1 MRSKKMISLLCAVSM
16 GAITAASAIPAIA
29 ADDIYS
35 FDGSSNSGW
44 SELAAGSIKVEN
56 DDKGDYLTIQGSGS
70 GNRTTSYTLPN
81 AVSGEYVI
89 EFDTLMARGNGMG
102 RIMHS
107 AQIAFTNNATF
118 ASNGDTRPG
127 ANIVEEVNNQLST
140 KYNTDGGYGA
150 SIANAALKIDL
161 RPYMT
166 NQWMINDD
174 STSELVAFPETAVD
188 ITDNTWVRVQAAVN
202 GNTTTVNI
210 IDNAGNKIVDNTA
223 YTNAENSIQYIYVV
237 SNRGDSG
244 SGLIALDNIHI
255 YQGAPE
261 ALTTDGLRGE
271 STIATPEPPATLP
284 PTPAVKEAA
293 PVFTAHETAEKLYT
307 QDFSASAVGD
317 GISQKDSA
325 QEAYTGI
332 EGLTM
337 TVGSRNNDTQ
347 TSALVDKYADNV
359 LTISG
364 GEFSTNGR
372 GAVVSLT
379 DNLSIAE
386 DTTKTSI
393 MAFAFDARALKD
405 GGSGRLYLLDN
416 NTNTDDN
423 GASRDILAVF
433 TTAGDGANYAN
444 GDTKIGVDVDYAGW
458 NTVAVAV
465 SADKYRVYLNGDYD
479 NPVVQGTKVG
489 VGATS
494 VSVTHLPMLAVTNGK
509 STSWSTVMVDNIMA
523 YQISASFEKKYL
535 PTISEPEPPEVV
547 KPNLTFSDDLTTV
560 TSDIASD
567 DVVIIK
573 ASYENDR
580 LKSVES
586 VKGLSAG
593 QNALTW
599 TNAPVEGDKV
609 IALSSISDIE
619 PLLEEA
625 AGLTTAAE

>member
-1 MRSKKMISLLCAVSM
+1 MRSKKIISLLCAVSM

-70 GNRTTSYTLPN
+70 GNRTTSYTLPE

-107 AQIAFTNNATF
+107 TQIAFTNDNTVE
-118 ASNGDTRPG
+118 SNGDTRDG
-127 ANIVEEVNNQLST
+127 SNIVDEVNAELSSSY
-140 KYNTDGGYGA
+140 KSNAG
-150 SIANAALKIDL
+150 SSLANAALKIDL

-174 STSELVAFPETAVD
+174 SDSELVAFPETAVTV
-188 ITDNTWVRVQAAVN
+188 TDNTWVRVQAAVKD
-202 GNTTTVNI
+202 NTTTVNI
-210 IDNAGNKIVDNTA
+210 IDNAGNKIVENVA
-223 YTNAENSIQYIYVV
+223 YTNKANEIKYIYVV

-386 DTTKTSI
+386 DNTKTSI

-547 KPNLTFSDDLTTV
+547 KPNLTFSDDLMTV

-573 ASYENDR
+573 ASYENGR

-586 VKGLSAG
+586 IKTVVEGE
-593 QNALTW
+593 NALTW
-599 TNAPVEGDKV
+599 ANAPVEGDKV